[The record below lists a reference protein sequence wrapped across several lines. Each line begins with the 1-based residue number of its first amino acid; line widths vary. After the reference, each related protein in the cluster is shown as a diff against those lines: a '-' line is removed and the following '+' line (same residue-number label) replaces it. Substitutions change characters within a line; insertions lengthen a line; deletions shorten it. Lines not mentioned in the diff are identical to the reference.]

1 MTDTDVWDE
10 ITADASSFEG
20 LTTEAGSELSDL
32 IRQVSGVGQELS
44 AAETVVSN
52 LKKKRDRY
60 LYNLIPDKM
69 NEVGLQKV
77 EVDGNAVS
85 LATYVQGTMPK
96 DPLQREVALTHLRD
110 IGAGDFIKNVVSVSF
125 GISQD
130 NRARSLYSD
139 LEDAGL
145 YPEDK
150 TWVEPSTLKKLIRER
165 VENNQEIDLELF
177 KAHIGTVAKIKGK

>member
-1 MTDTDVWDE
+1 
-10 ITADASSFEG
+10 
-20 LTTEAGSELSDL
+20 
-32 IRQVSGVGQELS
+32 
-44 AAETVVSN
+44 
-52 LKKKRDRY
+52 
-60 LYNLIPDKM
+60 
-69 NEVGLQKV
+69 
-77 EVDGNAVS
+77 
-85 LATYVQGTMPK
+85 MPK

-165 VENNQEIDLELF
+165 VENNQEIDLEIF